1 MKRPIFAAIAA
12 AVLLLGACGNSGGS
26 GQASSSADPSAAL
39 KIGATAVPHAEI
51 LNHIKDT
58 AKAAGLNLDIVEYS
72 DYVQPNVALSEGKL
86 DANYFQ
92 HLPYLKQQIAER
104 GYKFTALEPGIHLE
118 PLGIYS
124 QKHTSLADLPQGA
137 KITIPNDPTNAGRA
151 LQLLAAN
158 GLVQLKSG
166 APEIVTVN
174 DIAQNPKD
182 LKITE
187 IEAATLPRTLADVDA
202 AVINGNYALQAKLDP
217 TKDALVLE
225 SPKDNPYVNVVVVR
239 TGTQDDPRIK
249 QLMTLLTSED
259 VRSFIKDKYHGT
271 VIPAF

>member
-1 MKRPIFAAIAA
+1 MKRSVLAVIAA
-12 AVLLLGACGNSGGS
+12 TALLLSACSGG
-26 GQASSSADPSAAL
+26 GDTADSADDAPL

-51 LNHIKDT
+51 LNHIKDA
-58 AKAAGLNLDIVEYS
+58 AKADGLNLEIIEYS

-92 HLPYLKQQIAER
+92 HLPYLKEQVSER
-104 GYKFTALEPGIHLE
+104 GYEFTALEPGIHLE
-118 PLGIYS
+118 PLGVYS
-124 QKHTSLADLPQGA
+124 QKHKSLADLPKGA
-137 KITIPNDPTNAGRA
+137 KVTIPNDPTNAGRA

-158 GLVQLKSG
+158 KLLVLNEG
-166 APEIVTVN
+166 AAEIVTVN
-174 DIAQNPKD
+174 DIAENPNG

-217 TKDALVLE
+217 AKDALVLE
-225 SPKDNPYVNVVVVR
+225 SAKDNPYVNVVVVR
-239 TGTQDDPRIK
+239 TESRDDARVK
-249 QLMTLLTSED
+249 KLMTLLTSDD
-259 VRSFIKDKYHGT
+259 VRSFITEKYQGT